1 MYISKLSIRNYRN
14 FRNVSLTFKKGVNT
28 IIGENGCGKTN
39 LFQAMRI
46 LIDESM
52 PRSVRFYESDFNRSI
67 GEWKGHWIVIQMEFL
82 ELDSSDE
89 SQSIAMHKIGNIED
103 IDSERGT
110 YNVYFRPKI
119 EVRRE
124 LYALSQ
130 KFKEDKDSE
139 AKIIRYR
146 DILNVLLNRI
156 SLNDYEAVF
165 TGRGNVDFSDDEIYK
180 MFIGDF
186 ETITFPNPDG
196 ERTDIYGVKI
206 YSSTLSNEFA
216 CTFAKALRDVES
228 ELKSFKDNPLVNLLR
243 DKEKHIKIEQKKEI
257 EDKISILNNDI
268 AELDEVRNISD
279 SISYTVKSAVGET
292 YAPNVNIKSELP
304 SEMEKLLQSL
314 KLWVGDPDEVG
325 YAGRLWELSL
335 GGANL
340 IYLSLKLLEF
350 EKIKKRDK
358 IANFI
363 LIEEPEAHIHNH
375 IQKTLFQKI
384 NRENTQIFITTHSTH
399 ISSVCKISSMNILGK
414 ECQKTLVFN
423 PSNGLTSNEVIKLE
437 RYLDIS
443 RNNLLFAKG
452 VILVEGDAEQIL
464 IPALVYSVLGIT
476 LDELGISLIN
486 IGSTGFSNIA
496 ILFHNNRVR
505 RKCSIITDSDKSFY
519 KLPDESTSSDKEY
532 NKSCLASE
540 KSGVQRK
547 KKLDVF
553 CEENIWIKPFYA
565 QHTFEVDF
573 LLAGNSYEIG
583 LAVDELYIRK
593 ADRER
598 IKEIIEGEN
607 ESIACKEVLRLAENF
622 GKGWFAIVLSNHIDN
637 ITEIPNYILDALL
650 FAIPKLTISLQV
662 TMAKYRLRKYIQR
675 HYTED
680 KNDYKFL
687 LSQMEGFKNN
697 KEAIDF
703 YMKQLPND
711 VLTNILE
718 QVYA

>member
-130 KFKEDKDSE
+130 EFKEDEDSE

-156 SLNDYEAVF
+156 SLNDYETVF

-257 EDKISILNNDI
+257 EDKISVLNNDI

-325 YAGRLWELSL
+325 YAGDC
-335 GGANL
+335 GNL
-340 IYLSLKLLEF
+340 
-350 EKIKKRDK
+350 
-358 IANFI
+358 
-363 LIEEPEAHIHNH
+363 
-375 IQKTLFQKI
+375 
-384 NRENTQIFITTHSTH
+384 
-399 ISSVCKISSMNILGK
+399 V
-414 ECQKTLVFN
+414 
-423 PSNGLTSNEVIKLE
+423 
-437 RYLDIS
+437 
-443 RNNLLFAKG
+443 
-452 VILVEGDAEQIL
+452 
-464 IPALVYSVLGIT
+464 
-476 LDELGISLIN
+476 
-486 IGSTGFSNIA
+486 
-496 ILFHNNRVR
+496 
-505 RKCSIITDSDKSFY
+505 
-519 KLPDESTSSDKEY
+519 
-532 NKSCLASE
+532 
-540 KSGVQRK
+540 
-547 KKLDVF
+547 
-553 CEENIWIKPFYA
+553 
-565 QHTFEVDF
+565 
-573 LLAGNSYEIG
+573 
-583 LAVDELYIRK
+583 
-593 ADRER
+593 
-598 IKEIIEGEN
+598 
-607 ESIACKEVLRLAENF
+607 
-622 GKGWFAIVLSNHIDN
+622 
-637 ITEIPNYILDALL
+637 
-650 FAIPKLTISLQV
+650 
-662 TMAKYRLRKYIQR
+662 
-675 HYTED
+675 
-680 KNDYKFL
+680 
-687 LSQMEGFKNN
+687 
-697 KEAIDF
+697 
-703 YMKQLPND
+703 
-711 VLTNILE
+711 
-718 QVYA
+718 